1 METPPVDEEY
11 DFADIFPTC
20 KHDFDREIKNLDSE
34 YMAHCI
40 SISGQL
46 NNDRNT
52 EFIIPCRKLIQY
64 LKYIKKESRTGSYI
78 QSCKYFSYM
87 LKNVLKGISHT
98 CEGTKGCYNKMINV
112 YSSESDGI
120 DICEKH
126 IEEINEKI
134 FEKFQKIDALYDIFY
149 KFMNTQEEE
158 NNTQCSLGESC
169 SQKYS
174 DYIKL
179 CQPISHIGFCKALDK
194 FKDTYNMHMKDGPK
208 CENVPRYLYSPFGTD
223 KRRTFS
229 ISLITIFA
237 MSIIMFTVYKF
248 TPVYSWFHSIL
259 RRKSKIRNDL
269 YEESR
274 DLKNNADMKKFNS
287 KNSPL
292 NIQYYS
298 SENT

>member
-34 YMAHCI
+34 YMDHCI

-46 NNDRNT
+46 NNDKNT
-52 EFIIPCRKLIQY
+52 EFIKSCQKLIHY
-64 LKYIKKESRTGSYI
+64 LRYIKEEYRSGTYI
-78 QSCKYFSYM
+78 QSCKYFSYALM
-87 LKNVLKGISHT
+87 NELQKTSHT
-98 CEGTKGCYNKMINV
+98 CKGTKECYSTMISAQ
-112 YSSESDGI
+112 SSESDGI

-158 NNTQCSLGESC
+158 DNGKCALGKTCSEQYYTLINICDQNSN
-169 SQKYS
+169 
-174 DYIKL
+174 
-179 CQPISHIGFCKALDK
+179 IGFCMALDK
-194 FKDTYNMHMKDGPK
+194 FRDSYNFHMKNESECDK
-208 CENVPRYLYSPFGTD
+208 VPRYLYSPFGTER
-223 KRRTFS
+223 RRTFS
-229 ISLITIFA
+229 ISLITMFA
-237 MSIIMFTVYKF
+237 MSITMFTVYKF
-248 TPVYSWFHSIL
+248 TPVYSWLHSIL
-259 RRKSKIRNDL
+259 RKKSKIRNDL

-274 DLKNNADMKKFNS
+274 NLKNNDNIKKLNS
-287 KNSPL
+287 RNSPL

-298 SENT
+298 SENS

>member
-34 YMAHCI
+34 YMDHCI
-40 SISGQL
+40 SISGQH
-46 NNDRNT
+46 NNDQNT
-52 EFIIPCRKLIQY
+52 EFIEPCQKLIQY
-64 LKYIKKESRTGSYI
+64 LKYIKKEYLAGIHI

-87 LKNVLKGISHT
+87 LKNELQKIPHI
-98 CEGTKGCYNKMINV
+98 CEGTKECYNTMIKV
-112 YSSESDGI
+112 QSSESHGI
-120 DICEKH
+120 DVCNEH
-126 IEEINEKI
+126 IEEINDKI
-134 FEKFQKIDALYDIFY
+134 FEKFENLDSLYDMFY
-149 KFMNTQEEE
+149 KFTNTQEKMGD
-158 NNTQCSLGESC
+158 TKCDLGKSC
-169 SQKYS
+169 SEKYINL
-174 DYIKL
+174 IKL
-179 CQPISHIGFCKALDK
+179 CNPVSHIGFCKALDK
-194 FKDTYNMHMKDGPK
+194 FKDTYNNHMNDGPE
-208 CENVPRYLYSPFGTD
+208 CVNVLRYLHSPFGTD

>member
-1 METPPVDEEY
+1 
-11 DFADIFPTC
+11 
-20 KHDFDREIKNLDSE
+20 
-34 YMAHCI
+34 
-40 SISGQL
+40 
-46 NNDRNT
+46 
-52 EFIIPCRKLIQY
+52 
-64 LKYIKKESRTGSYI
+64 
-78 QSCKYFSYM
+78 
-87 LKNVLKGISHT
+87 
-98 CEGTKGCYNKMINV
+98 MINV

-208 CENVPRYLYSPFGTD
+208 
-223 KRRTFS
+223 
-229 ISLITIFA
+229 
-237 MSIIMFTVYKF
+237 
-248 TPVYSWFHSIL
+248 
-259 RRKSKIRNDL
+259 RKSKIRNDL